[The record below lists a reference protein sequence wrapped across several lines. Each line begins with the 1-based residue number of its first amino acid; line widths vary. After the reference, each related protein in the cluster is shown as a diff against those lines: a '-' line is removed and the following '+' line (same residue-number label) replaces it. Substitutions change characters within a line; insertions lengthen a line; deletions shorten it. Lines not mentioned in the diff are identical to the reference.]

1 MRVDLILECQKFFS
15 GLLLLRCLKPGNIAF
30 QLLDSMVKFLVQVI
44 EFRPAYFLG
53 IFNIQ
58 LLLSHHFHLIHEDL
72 DRLRILPVPYQAEK
86 KHGQRSN
93 PTKKETCFL
102 NPSGFPEILILG
114 NHIDQLPVMI
124 GEIVFDVLFFLSWTV
139 NRFQIIRIR
148 GRNDPAILIH
158 QSCPAAIVGNHAIAL
173 TDFSF
178 IQSHTEIAVFLRFFR
193 FTKSH
198 NTQKNRS
205 VDHTIKSLRLSH
217 IQTFP

>member
-1 MRVDLILECQKFFS
+1 
-15 GLLLLRCLKPGNIAF
+15 
-30 QLLDSMVKFLVQVI
+30 
-44 EFRPAYFLG
+44 
-53 IFNIQ
+53 
-58 LLLSHHFHLIHEDL
+58 
-72 DRLRILPVPYQAEK
+72 
-86 KHGQRSN
+86 
-93 PTKKETCFL
+93 
-102 NPSGFPEILILG
+102 
-114 NHIDQLPVMI
+114 MI